1 MPCTRAYLSVICPCL
16 PVIPWLKV
24 IVLAASRILLRRHR
38 RTFHLLRQREAHS
51 LEDPSRGYTY
61 TACRPTNF
69 TKPSREFQLFRVF
82 PCEVGAIVL
91 LISTPA
97 PFTRGAAAPAC
108 VLGPA
113 LWRYAQELGRRLD
126 GHRQPSRQSRAFNH
140 ACDRQRR
147 CALPLAL
154 RTRGTPFAEHTHT
167 VLMHRHSPPLQL
179 PDDTTVVPR
188 ATARAARRVVTRA

>member
-1 MPCTRAYLSVICPCL
+1 MSRTRAYLSVICPCL
-16 PVIPWLKV
+16 PVIPWLNV

-69 TKPSREFQLFRVF
+69 TKPSKEFQLFRPF
-82 PCEVGAIVL
+82 RFADFHPCAFHARCRCARLRFGA
-91 LISTPA
+91 P
-97 PFTRGAAAPAC
+97 
-108 VLGPA
+108 

-154 RTRGTPFAEHTHT
+154 RTRGTPFADARAQS
-167 VLMHRHSPPLQL
+167 VMHRHSSPLQL
-179 PDDTTVVPR
+179 PDGTTVVPW
-188 ATARAARRVVTRA
+188 ATARAARRFLARA